1 MFIGCTKQ
9 RKKRNEEEN
18 FEKDAQMK
26 FKVSKIYLVNNLLF
40 IIAQ

>member
-18 FEKDAQMK
+18 FEKDANEVQS
-26 FKVSKIYLVNNLLF
+26 VENLF
-40 IIAQ
+40 S